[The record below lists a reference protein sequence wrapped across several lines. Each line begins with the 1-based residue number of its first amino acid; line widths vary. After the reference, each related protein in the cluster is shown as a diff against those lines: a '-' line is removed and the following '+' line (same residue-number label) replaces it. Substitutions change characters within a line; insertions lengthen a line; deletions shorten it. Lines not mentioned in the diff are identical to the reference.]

1 MRWGHGISILPAL
14 GGGDISINTYL
25 QERFILKILD
35 FFPRE
40 AKDKCQGGYWSFC
53 LFPSFCFSLVVTDD
67 DNGLEGTRGQED
79 IKCVIWS
86 SF

>member
-1 MRWGHGISILPAL
+1 MPWGHGISILLAL
-14 GGGDISINTYL
+14 VGSYISINTYL
-25 QERFILKILD
+25 KERFILNILD

-67 DNGLEGTRGQED
+67 DNGAGGDKTTGRHKMRYLE
-79 IKCVIWS
+79 
-86 SF
+86 